1 MQNNLNNSGKKT
13 MECSLVVEFKVESV
27 VGYPEVGDR
36 GRGRHPNFNNK
47 LNKYDCILKIQN
59 IGGYFGSFQDRG
71 DFILIKLGGDLIERR
86 FSTGMI
92 VSVLWLE
99 EILFE

>member
-1 MQNNLNNSGKKT
+1 M
-13 MECSLVVEFKVESV
+13 VVKFKIESV
-27 VGYPEVGDR
+27 VGNPEVGDR
-36 GRGRHPNFNNK
+36 GRGRHPNFNIK
-47 LNKYDCILKIQN
+47 LNIYDCIVKIQN
-59 IGGYFGSFQDRG
+59 NGGYFGSFQDRG

-92 VSVLWLE
+92 VPVLWLE